1 MVARDSWT
9 SCSSSCRLCELTL
22 SPAVAHDDERFF
34 IASPGFEMFQR
45 KSDCVVQRGLA
56 LCRVSRK
63 GGAEQIDVVAERNGL
78 RKPGADFVIEI
89 NHEDLILWIAG
100 ANEYETRG
108 NHIGPLGSHAAAVIE
123 YQADGHR
130 HVAAGEFRNPLG
142 RSVFANLEVCLG
154 ESGDVPSPGVFDAYI
169 EQNKLYVSR
178 NPDFACWSG
187 VLPQ

>member
-45 KSDCVVQRGLA
+45 KSDCVVQRGLD

-130 HVAAGEFRNPLG
+130 HVGAGEFRNLLG
-142 RSVFANLEVCLG
+142 RSVFANLKACLRA
-154 ESGDVPSPGVFDAYI
+154 SGDSPPLASFPPHI
-169 EQNKLYVSR
+169 PHNNLH
-178 NPDFACWSG
+178 
-187 VLPQ
+187 

>member
-45 KSDCVVQRGLA
+45 KSDCVVQRGLD

-123 YQADGHR
+123 YQAAGHR
-130 HVAAGEFRNPLG
+130 HVPPGEFPNPLL
-142 RSVFANLEVCLG
+142 RPAFPNLQL
-154 ESGDVPSPGVFDAYI
+154 P
-169 EQNKLYVSR
+169 LLH
-178 NPDFACWSG
+178 ACD
-187 VLPQ
+187 PP